1 MTRLKISIAVLS
13 TLILFSFFN
22 TLTVKYKCN
31 YMLESIEEIKK
42 TASSDKE
49 KAVELSKD
57 LKKYLDKNSDYLNLL
72 VSSDYLGEI
81 GIGFSKSDE
90 FISDD
95 SSESDAELNSL
106 AELIRQLDYSITPT
120 IYTVF

>member
-1 MTRLKISIAVLS
+1 
-13 TLILFSFFN
+13 
-22 TLTVKYKCN
+22 
-31 YMLESIEEIKK
+31 MLESIEEIKK

-57 LKKYLDKNSDYLNLL
+57 LKKYWDKNSDYLNLL

-106 AELIRQLDYSITPT
+106 AELIRQLDYSVTPT

>member
-13 TLILFSFFN
+13 TLIRFSFFN

-57 LKKYLDKNSDYLNLL
+57 LKKYWDKNSDYLNLL

-81 GIGFSKSDE
+81 GIVFSNLMNL
-90 FISDD
+90 FLMIH
-95 SSESDAELNSL
+95 LNL
-106 AELIRQLDYSITPT
+106 MLNLTPLLNL
-120 IYTVF
+120 